1 MKAFEG
7 TCGTGGMIWNEYLLR
22 DRRDRLMAIV
32 SRGGVDSGVL
42 WAMRSSEE
50 LCDRS
55 GCGWWSSVLSQSTRW
70 LELFVRGM
78 ICKEREGSSGEGRG
92 DPSIVLFEVGVEW

>member
-1 MKAFEG
+1 M
-7 TCGTGGMIWNEYLLR
+7 
-22 DRRDRLMAIV
+22 
-32 SRGGVDSGVL
+32 
-42 WAMRSSEE
+42 
-50 LCDRS
+50 
-55 GCGWWSSVLSQSTRW
+55 LSQSTRW